1 MIAITCSRRV
11 ITCRR
16 LAVPTP
22 ATIEVL
28 PTVVWSLYPTWDA
41 FVGWF
46 KDATAGFTEPDEQVR
61 RLARELTE
69 GKRTRDEK
77 VQALFGYVADRVRY
91 VNYESAEQGC
101 PVLPPSW
108 FGQPTARPTR
118 S

>member
-1 MIAITCSRRV
+1 M
-11 ITCRR
+11 
-16 LAVPTP
+16 
-22 ATIEVL
+22 
-28 PTVVWSLYPTWDA
+28 VWSLYPTWDA

-46 KDATAGFTEPDEQVR
+46 KDATPGFTEPDEQVR

-91 VNYESAEQGC
+91 VNYESAEQWAAQTTTAGALGS
-101 PVLPPSW
+101 P
-108 FGQPTARPTR
+108 ARPTR